1 MNNKRTSLLQRFVAA
16 PYTVWSVLFIVI
28 PLIMVAFYTF
38 TDGDGCFST
47 VNIAKLV
54 EKEYLSIFGRSI
66 AYAFISTVVCLVVAF
81 PLAYFISQTKPHT
94 QKFAI
99 MLTMLPMWTNLVIRT
114 YSLGNLIEDT
124 GVINTALSSLGLIE
138 GPIHMINTPF
148 AVILGM
154 VYNYLPFMV
163 LPIHTVISKLDKS
176 LIEAAQDLGCN
187 KFSVITKVI
196 LPLSK
201 SGIVSGI
208 TMVFV
213 PAISTFYISK
223 KLGGTDNR
231 LIGEVIEDSFLYSE
245 NWNFGSAISFVLMII
260 IMFSIFVVNKFS
272 DDEEGGGMIL

>member
-1 MNNKRTSLLQRFVAA
+1 MNKRSSLLQRFVAA

-28 PLIMVAFYTF
+28 PLVMVVYYTF
-38 TDGDGCFST
+38 TDGTGTFT
-47 VNIAKLV
+47 FQNIEKLA
-54 EKEYLSIFGRSI
+54 EKEYLSIFARSV
-66 AYAFISTVVCLVVAF
+66 AYAFLATVVCLLIAF
-81 PLAYFISQTKPHT
+81 PLAYFISQSKPRT
-94 QKFAI
+94 QKLAI
-99 MLTMLPMWTNLVIRT
+99 MLIMLPMWTNLVIRT

-124 GVINTALSSLGLIE
+124 GVINTVLGLSE
-138 GPIHMINTPF
+138 DPIHMINTPF

-163 LPIHTVISKLDKS
+163 LPIYTVISKLDKNV
-176 LIEAAQDLGCN
+176 IEASQDLGCN
-187 KFSVITKVI
+187 KFQVIMKVI

-231 LIGEVIEDSFLYSE
+231 LIGEVIEDSFLNSE
-245 NWNFGSAISFVLMII
+245 NWNFGSAISFILMII
-260 IMFSIFVVNKFS
+260 IMLSIAVINKFS
-272 DDEEGGGMIL
+272 DDEDDGGMIL

>member
-1 MNNKRTSLLQRFVAA
+1 MNKRSSLLQRFVAA
-16 PYTVWSVLFIVI
+16 PYVFWSVLFIVI
-28 PLIMVAFYTF
+28 PLIMVVYYTF
-38 TDGDGCFST
+38 TDTSGSFTLEYVS
-47 VNIAKLV
+47 KLG
-54 EKEYLSIFGRSI
+54 EKEYLTIFARSVAYSFI
-66 AYAFISTVVCLVVAF
+66 ATVVCLVIAF
-81 PLAYFISQTKPHT
+81 PLAVFISQTKPFT
-94 QKFAI
+94 QKMAI

-124 GVINTALSSLGLIE
+124 GVINTALGLLDN
-138 GPIHMINTPF
+138 PIHMINTPF

-154 VYNYLPFMV
+154 VYNYLPFML

-176 LIEAAQDLGCN
+176 VIEASQDLGCN
-187 KFSVITKVI
+187 KFNVILKVI

-231 LIGEVIEDSFLYSE
+231 LIGEVIEDSFLNSE
-245 NWNFGSAISFVLMII
+245 NWNFGSAISFILMII
-260 IMFSIFVVNKFS
+260 IMLSIAVINKFS

>member
-1 MNNKRTSLLQRFVAA
+1 MNKRSSLLQRFVAA

-28 PLIMVAFYTF
+28 PLVMVVYYTF
-38 TDGDGCFST
+38 TDGTGAFT
-47 VNIAKLV
+47 FQNIEKLA
-54 EKEYLSIFGRSI
+54 EKEYLSIFARSV
-66 AYAFISTVVCLVVAF
+66 AYAFLATVVCLLIAF
-81 PLAYFISQTKPHT
+81 PLAYFISQSKPRT
-94 QKFAI
+94 QKLAI
-99 MLTMLPMWTNLVIRT
+99 MLIMLPMWTNLVIRT

-124 GVINTALSSLGLIE
+124 GVINTVLGLSE
-138 GPIHMINTPF
+138 DPIHMINTPF

-163 LPIHTVISKLDKS
+163 LPIYTVISKLDKNV
-176 LIEAAQDLGCN
+176 IEASQDLGCN
-187 KFSVITKVI
+187 KFQVIMKVI

-231 LIGEVIEDSFLYSE
+231 LIGEVIEDSFLNSE
-245 NWNFGSAISFVLMII
+245 NWNFGSAISFILMII
-260 IMFSIFVVNKFS
+260 IMLSIAVINKFS
-272 DDEEGGGMIL
+272 DDEDGGGMIL

>member
-1 MNNKRTSLLQRFVAA
+1 MNKRSSLLQRFVAA

-28 PLIMVAFYTF
+28 PLIMVVYYTF
-38 TDGDGCFST
+38 TDGTGSFT
-47 VNIAKLV
+47 FQNVQKLA
-54 EKEYLSIFGRSI
+54 EREYLSIFARSV
-66 AYAFISTVVCLVVAF
+66 AYAFLATVVCLLIAF
-81 PLAYFISQTKPHT
+81 PLAYFISQSKPRT

-99 MLTMLPMWTNLVIRT
+99 MLIMLPMWTNLVIRT

-124 GVINTALSSLGLIE
+124 GVINTALGLLDD
-138 GPIHMINTPF
+138 PIHMINTPF

-163 LPIHTVISKLDKS
+163 LPIYTVISKLDKNV
-176 LIEAAQDLGCN
+176 IEASQDLGCN
-187 KFSVITKVI
+187 KFQVIMKVI

-231 LIGEVIEDSFLYSE
+231 LIGEVIEDSFLNSE
-245 NWNFGSAISFVLMII
+245 NWNFGSAISFILMII
-260 IMFSIFVVNKFS
+260 IMLSIAVINKFS
-272 DDEEGGGMIL
+272 DDEEDGGMIL

>member
-1 MNNKRTSLLQRFVAA
+1 MNRRSSLLQRFVAA

-28 PLIMVAFYTF
+28 PLVMVVYYTF
-38 TDGDGCFST
+38 TDGTGSFT
-47 VNIAKLV
+47 FQNIEKLA
-54 EKEYLSIFGRSI
+54 EKEYLSIFSRSV
-66 AYAFISTVVCLVVAF
+66 AYAFLATVICLLIAF
-81 PLAYFISQTKPHT
+81 PLAYFVSQSKPRT
-94 QKFAI
+94 QKLAI
-99 MLTMLPMWTNLVIRT
+99 MLIMLPMWTNLVIRT

-124 GVINTALSSLGLIE
+124 GVINTALGLLDD
-138 GPIHMINTPF
+138 PIHMINTPF

-163 LPIHTVISKLDKS
+163 LPIYTVISKLDKNV
-176 LIEAAQDLGCN
+176 IEASQDLGCN
-187 KFSVITKVI
+187 KFQVIMKVI

-231 LIGEVIEDSFLYSE
+231 LIGEVIEDSFLNSE
-245 NWNFGSAISFVLMII
+245 NWNFGSAISFILMII
-260 IMFSIFVVNKFS
+260 IMLSIAVINKFS
-272 DDEEGGGMIL
+272 DDEEDGGMIL

>member
-1 MNNKRTSLLQRFVAA
+1 MNKRSSMLQRFVAA
-16 PYTVWSVLFIVI
+16 PYAVWSVLFIVI
-28 PLIMVAFYTF
+28 PLVMVAWYTF
-38 TDGDGCFST
+38 TD
-47 VNIAKLV
+47 VNGQITTANISKMFEDDYV
-54 EKEYLSIFGRSI
+54 AIFTRSV
-66 AYAFISTVVCLVVAF
+66 AYAFLATVICLLIAF
-81 PLAYFISQTKPHT
+81 PLAYFIAQSKPRT
-94 QKFAI
+94 QKIAI

-114 YSLGNLIEDT
+114 YSLGNLLEDT
-124 GVINTALSSLGLIE
+124 GVINTALGLLDN
-138 GPIHMINTPF
+138 PIHMINTPF

-154 VYNYLPFMV
+154 VYNYLPFML

-176 LIEAAQDLGCN
+176 VIEASQDLGCN
-187 KFSVITKVI
+187 KFKVIAKVI

-231 LIGEVIEDSFLYSE
+231 LIGEVIEDSFLHSE

-260 IMFSIFVVNKFS
+260 IMLSIAIVNKFS
-272 DDEEGGGMIL
+272 DDDEEGGMIL

>member
-1 MNNKRTSLLQRFVAA
+1 MNNKRTSILQRFVAA

-28 PLIMVAFYTF
+28 PLLMVVYYTF
-38 TDGDGCFST
+38 TDSSGAFTTD
-47 VNIAKLV
+47 NIAKLV
-54 EKEYLSIFGRSI
+54 EAEYLSIFGRSI
-66 AYAFISTVVCLVVAF
+66 AYAFISTVVCLVIAF
-81 PLAYFISQTKPHT
+81 PLAYFISQSKPRT
-94 QKFAI
+94 QKFSI

-124 GVINTALSSLGLIE
+124 GVINTALGLLDD
-138 GPIHMINTPF
+138 PIHMINTPF

-176 LIEAAQDLGCN
+176 VIEASQDLGCN
-187 KFSVITKVI
+187 KFMVIMKVI

-245 NWNFGSAISFVLMII
+245 NWNFGSAISFILMII
-260 IMFSIFVVNKFS
+260 IMLSIFAINKFS
-272 DDEEGGGMIL
+272 DEEEGGGMIL

>member
-1 MNNKRTSLLQRFVAA
+1 MNKRSSLLQKFVAA

-28 PLIMVAFYTF
+28 PLAMVVYYTF
-38 TDGDGCFST
+38 TDSQGVFT
-47 VNIAKLV
+47 TENV
-54 EKEYLSIFGRSI
+54 EMLFEREYVSIFMRSV
-66 AYAFISTVVCLVVAF
+66 AYAFLATVICFLIAF
-81 PLAYFISQTKPHT
+81 PLAYFISQTKPRT

-124 GVINTALSSLGLIE
+124 GVINTLLSAFLE
-138 GPIHMINTPF
+138 EPIHMINTPF

-154 VYNYLPFMV
+154 VYNYLPFML
-163 LPIHTVISKLDKS
+163 LPIYTIMSKLDKS
-176 LIEAAQDLGCN
+176 VIEASQDLGCN
-187 KFSVITKVI
+187 KLSVVTKI
-196 LPLSK
+196 IFPLSK

-223 KLGGTDNR
+223 KLGGTNNR

-260 IMFSIFVVNKFS
+260 IMLSIALVNKFS
-272 DDEEGGGMIL
+272 DDEDGGGMLL

>member
-1 MNNKRTSLLQRFVAA
+1 MNKRSSFLQRFVAA

-28 PLIMVAFYTF
+28 PLIMVVYYTF
-38 TDGDGCFST
+38 TDGSGSFT
-47 VNIAKLV
+47 FQNIQKLA
-54 EKEYLSIFGRSI
+54 EREYLSIFARSV
-66 AYAFISTVVCLVVAF
+66 AYAFLATVVCLLIAF
-81 PLAYFISQTKPHT
+81 PLAYFISQSKPRT

-99 MLTMLPMWTNLVIRT
+99 MLIMLPMWTNLVIRT

-124 GVINTALSSLGLIE
+124 GVINTALGLLDD
-138 GPIHMINTPF
+138 PIHMINTPF

-163 LPIHTVISKLDKS
+163 LPIYTVISKLDKNV
-176 LIEAAQDLGCN
+176 IEASQDLGCN
-187 KFSVITKVI
+187 KFQVILKVI

-213 PAISTFYISK
+213 PAISTFYISE

-231 LIGEVIEDSFLYSE
+231 LIGEVIEDSFLNSE
-245 NWNFGSAISFVLMII
+245 NWNFGSAISFILMII
-260 IMFSIFVVNKFS
+260 IMLSIAVINKFS
-272 DDEEGGGMIL
+272 DDEEDGGMIL

>member
-1 MNNKRTSLLQRFVAA
+1 MNKRSSLLQRFTAA
-16 PYTVWSVLFIVI
+16 PYAVWSVLFIVI
-28 PLIMVAFYTF
+28 PLVMVAYYTF
-38 TDGDGCFST
+38 TDGSGAFT
-47 VNIAKLV
+47 TANIMKLT
-54 EKEYLSIFGRSI
+54 EKEYLSIFARSVAYSFI
-66 AYAFISTVVCLVVAF
+66 ATVVCLLLAF
-81 PLAYFISQTKPHT
+81 PLAYFISQTKPTT
-94 QKFAI
+94 QKLAI

-124 GVINTALSSLGLIE
+124 GVINTALGLLDN
-138 GPIHMINTPF
+138 PIHMINTPF

-154 VYNYLPFMV
+154 VYNYLPFML
-163 LPIHTVISKLDKS
+163 LPIYTVISKLDKS
-176 LIEAAQDLGCN
+176 VIEASQDLGCN
-187 KFSVITKVI
+187 KFGVITKVI

-245 NWNFGSAISFVLMII
+245 NWNFGSSISFILMII
-260 IMFSIFVVNKFS
+260 IMLSIAVINKFS
-272 DDEEGGGMIL
+272 DDEEGGMLL

>member
-1 MNNKRTSLLQRFVAA
+1 MNKRSSLLQRFVAA

-28 PLIMVAFYTF
+28 PLVMVVYYTF
-38 TDGDGCFST
+38 TDGSGAFT
-47 VNIAKLV
+47 LRNIEKLA
-54 EKEYLSIFGRSI
+54 EKEYLSIFARSV
-66 AYAFISTVVCLVVAF
+66 AYSFLATVVCLLIAF
-81 PLAYFISQTKPHT
+81 PLAYFISQSKPRN

-99 MLTMLPMWTNLVIRT
+99 MLIMLPMWTNLVIRT

-124 GVINTALSSLGLIE
+124 GVINTALGLLDD
-138 GPIHMINTPF
+138 PIHMINTPF

-163 LPIHTVISKLDKS
+163 LPIYTVISKLDKNV
-176 LIEAAQDLGCN
+176 IEASQDLGCN
-187 KFSVITKVI
+187 KFQVILKVI

-231 LIGEVIEDSFLYSE
+231 LIGEVIEDSFLNSE
-245 NWNFGSAISFVLMII
+245 NWNFGSAISFILMII
-260 IMFSIFVVNKFS
+260 IMLSIAVINKFS
-272 DDEEGGGMIL
+272 DDEDDGGMIL

>member
-1 MNNKRTSLLQRFVAA
+1 MALTSQMHRLH
-16 PYTVWSVLFIVI
+16 
-28 PLIMVAFYTF
+28 
-38 TDGDGCFST
+38 
-47 VNIAKLV
+47 
-54 EKEYLSIFGRSI
+54 
-66 AYAFISTVVCLVVAF
+66 AF
-81 PLAYFISQTKPHT
+81 PLAYFISQTKPTT
-94 QKFAI
+94 QKLAI

-114 YSLGNLIEDT
+114 YSLANLIEDT
-124 GVINTALSSLGLIE
+124 GVINTALGLLDD
-138 GPIHMINTPF
+138 PIHMINTPF

-154 VYNYLPFMV
+154 VYNYLPFML

-176 LIEAAQDLGCN
+176 VVEASQDLGCN
-187 KFSVITKVI
+187 KFNVIMRVI

-231 LIGEVIEDSFLYSE
+231 LIGEVIEDSFLNSE

-260 IMFSIFVVNKFS
+260 IMLSIAVINKFS
-272 DDEEGGGMIL
+272 DDEENGGMIL

>member
-1 MNNKRTSLLQRFVAA
+1 MNNKRTSILQRFVAA

-28 PLIMVAFYTF
+28 PLLMVVYYTF
-38 TDGDGCFST
+38 TNSNGAFT
-47 VNIAKLV
+47 TANIAKLV
-54 EKEYLSIFGRSI
+54 EAEYLSIFGRSI
-66 AYAFISTVVCLVVAF
+66 AYAFISTVVCLVIAF
-81 PLAYFISQTKPHT
+81 PLAYFISQTKPRT
-94 QKFAI
+94 QKLAI

-124 GVINTALSSLGLIE
+124 GVINTALGLLDD
-138 GPIHMINTPF
+138 PIHMINTPF

-176 LIEAAQDLGCN
+176 VIEASQDLGCN
-187 KFSVITKVI
+187 KFMVIMKVI

-260 IMFSIFVVNKFS
+260 IMISIFAINKFS
-272 DDEEGGGMIL
+272 DEEDGGGMIL

>member
-28 PLIMVAFYTF
+28 PLLMVVYYTF
-38 TDGDGCFST
+38 TNSNGDFTT
-47 VNIAKLV
+47 VNVAKLF
-54 EKEYLSIFGRSI
+54 EKEYLSIFARSV
-66 AYAFISTVVCLVVAF
+66 AYAFISTVVCLLIAF
-81 PLAYFISQTKPHT
+81 PLAYFISQTKPRT
-94 QKFAI
+94 QKLAI

-124 GVINTALSSLGLIE
+124 GVINTALGLLDN
-138 GPIHMINTPF
+138 PIHMINTPF

-154 VYNYLPFMV
+154 VYNYLPFMI

-176 LIEAAQDLGCN
+176 VIEASQDLGCN
-187 KFSVITKVI
+187 KFKVIMKVI

-260 IMFSIFVVNKFS
+260 IMISIAIVNKFS

>member
-1 MNNKRTSLLQRFVAA
+1 MNKRSSLLQRFVAA
-16 PYTVWSVLFIVI
+16 PYTVGAVLFIVV
-28 PLIMVAFYTF
+28 PLVMVVYYTF
-38 TDGDGCFST
+38 TDSNGVFTTDN
-47 VNIAKLV
+47 VVKLF
-54 EKEYLSIFGRSI
+54 EREYLSIFGRSVAYSFI
-66 AYAFISTVVCLVVAF
+66 ATVVCLIIAF
-81 PLAYFISQTKPHT
+81 PLAYFISQSKPST
-94 QKFAI
+94 QKLAI

-114 YSLGNLIEDT
+114 YSLANLIEDT
-124 GVINTALSSLGLIE
+124 GVINTALGLLDD
-138 GPIHMINTPF
+138 PIHMINTPF

-154 VYNYLPFMV
+154 VYNYLPFML

-176 LIEAAQDLGCN
+176 VLEASQDLGCN
-187 KFSVITKVI
+187 KFNVIMRVI

-231 LIGEVIEDSFLYSE
+231 LIGEVIEDSFLNCE

-260 IMFSIFVVNKFS
+260 IMLSIAVINKFS
-272 DDEEGGGMIL
+272 DDEESGGMIL

>member
-1 MNNKRTSLLQRFVAA
+1 MTRRSSLLQRFVAA

-28 PLIMVAFYTF
+28 PLVMVVYYTF
-38 TDGDGCFST
+38 TDGSGAFTFD
-47 VNIAKLV
+47 NINKLA
-54 EKEYLSIFGRSI
+54 EREYLSIFARSV
-66 AYAFISTVVCLVVAF
+66 AYAFLATIVCLLIAF
-81 PLAYFISQTKPHT
+81 PLAYFISQSKPRT
-94 QKFAI
+94 QKLAI
-99 MLTMLPMWTNLVIRT
+99 MLIMLPMWTNLVIRT

-124 GVINTALSSLGLIE
+124 GVINTAFGLLDD
-138 GPIHMINTPF
+138 PIHMINTPF

-163 LPIHTVISKLDKS
+163 LPIYTVISKLDKNV
-176 LIEAAQDLGCN
+176 IEASQDLGCN
-187 KFSVITKVI
+187 KFKVIMKVI

-231 LIGEVIEDSFLYSE
+231 LIGEVIEDSFLNSE
-245 NWNFGSAISFVLMII
+245 NWNFGSAISFILMII
-260 IMFSIFVVNKFS
+260 IMFSIAVINKFS
-272 DDEEGGGMIL
+272 DDEEDGGMIL

>member
-1 MNNKRTSLLQRFVAA
+1 MNNKRSLIQRFVAA

-28 PLIMVAFYTF
+28 PLIMVAYYTF
-38 TDGDGCFST
+38 TDSNGAFT
-47 VNIAKLV
+47 AQNVLKLF
-54 EKEYLSIFGRSI
+54 EKEYFSIFGRSV
-66 AYAFISTVVCLVVAF
+66 AYAFIATVVCLIIAF
-81 PLAYFISQTKPHT
+81 PLAYFISQSSPTT
-94 QKFAI
+94 QKIAI

-124 GVINTALSSLGLIE
+124 GVINTALGLLDN
-138 GPIHMINTPF
+138 PIHMINTPF

-154 VYNYLPFMV
+154 VYNYLPFML
-163 LPIHTVISKLDKS
+163 LPIHTVISKLDKNV
-176 LIEAAQDLGCN
+176 IEASQDLGCN
-187 KFSVITKVI
+187 KLGVITKVI

-231 LIGEVIEDSFLYSE
+231 LIGEVIEDSFLNSE

-260 IMFSIFVVNKFS
+260 IMLSIAVVNKFS
-272 DDEEGGGMIL
+272 DDEDGGGMII

>member
-1 MNNKRTSLLQRFVAA
+1 MNKRSSLLQRFVAA

-28 PLIMVAFYTF
+28 PLVMVVYYTF
-38 TDGDGCFST
+38 TNASGEWT
-47 VNIAKLV
+47 LENIIKLG
-54 EKEYLSIFGRSI
+54 EREYVSIFFRSVV
-66 AYAFISTVVCLVVAF
+66 YAFLATVICLLIAF
-81 PLAYFISQTKPHT
+81 PLAYFISQTTART
-94 QKFAI
+94 QKIAI

-114 YSLGNLIEDT
+114 YSLANLIQDT
-124 GVINTALSSLGLIE
+124 GVVNNFLQNVGLIAE
-138 GPIHMINTPF
+138 PIHMIDTPF

-163 LPIHTVISKLDKS
+163 LPIYTVISKLDKNV
-176 LIEAAQDLGCN
+176 IEASQDLGCN
-187 KFSVITKVI
+187 RFKVITKVI

-213 PAISTFYISK
+213 PAISTFYVSK

-231 LIGEVIEDSFLYSE
+231 LIGEVIEDSFFYSE

-260 IMFSIFVVNKFS
+260 IMISIAVVNKFS
-272 DDEEGGGMIL
+272 DDEEDGGMIL

>member
-1 MNNKRTSLLQRFVAA
+1 MNRRSSLLQRFVAA
-16 PYTVWSVLFIVI
+16 PYTVWSVLFIVV
-28 PLIMVAFYTF
+28 PLIMVVYYTF
-38 TDGDGCFST
+38 TDSNGVFTT
-47 VNIAKLV
+47 VNVAKLF
-54 EKEYLSIFGRSI
+54 EKEYLSIFGRSV
-66 AYAFISTVVCLVVAF
+66 AYAFIATVVCLVIAF
-81 PLAYFISQTKPHT
+81 PLAYFISQSKPST
-94 QKFAI
+94 QKLAI

-124 GVINTALSSLGLIE
+124 GVINTVLGLLDD
-138 GPIHMINTPF
+138 PIHMINTPF

-154 VYNYLPFMV
+154 VYNYLPFML

-176 LIEAAQDLGCN
+176 VIEASQDLGCN
-187 KFSVITKVI
+187 KFNVIMRVI

-231 LIGEVIEDSFLYSE
+231 LIGEVIEDSFLNSE
-245 NWNFGSAISFVLMII
+245 NWNFGSAISVVLMII
-260 IMFSIFVVNKFS
+260 IMLSIAVVNKFS
-272 DDEEGGGMIL
+272 DDEESGGMIL

>member
-1 MNNKRTSLLQRFVAA
+1 MNKRSSLLQRFVAA

-28 PLIMVAFYTF
+28 PLIMVVYYTF
-38 TDGDGCFST
+38 TDGSGSFT
-47 VNIAKLV
+47 FQNVQKLA
-54 EKEYLSIFGRSI
+54 EREYLSIFARSV
-66 AYAFISTVVCLVVAF
+66 AYAFLATVVCLLIAF
-81 PLAYFISQTKPHT
+81 PLAYFISQSKPRT

-124 GVINTALSSLGLIE
+124 GVINTALGLLDD
-138 GPIHMINTPF
+138 PIHMINTPF

-163 LPIHTVISKLDKS
+163 LPICTVISKLDKNV
-176 LIEAAQDLGCN
+176 IEASQDLGCN
-187 KFSVITKVI
+187 KFQVILKVI

-231 LIGEVIEDSFLYSE
+231 LIGEVIEDSFLNSE
-245 NWNFGSAISFVLMII
+245 NWNFGSAISFILMII
-260 IMFSIFVVNKFS
+260 IMLSIAVINKFS
-272 DDEEGGGMIL
+272 DDEEDGGMIL